1 MNRQTAIY
9 VSNNISVKRKKG
21 DNHFCLIVRRNE
33 GVSLPVTIGNIPH
46 KIAFP
51 TFDDKG
57 DEFQRLPDN
66 WIKKYPSIPAHSG
79 NKYISY
85 KMK

>member
-1 MNRQTAIY
+1 MLVLFRREKI
-9 VSNNISVKRKKG
+9 SNIKT
-21 DNHFCLIVRRNE
+21 LYIVRSSFFFLRNE

-46 KIAFP
+46 KIAFQ
-51 TFDDKG
+51 TFDDK
-57 DEFQRLPDN
+57 DEFLKLPET
-66 WIKKYPSIPAHSG
+66 WTKKYPSLPAHTG

>member
-1 MNRQTAIY
+1 MFFSLMGEKIMKEQIQIFF
-9 VSNNISVKRKKG
+9 S
-21 DNHFCLIVRRNE
+21 FRNE

-46 KIAFP
+46 KIAFQ

-57 DEFQRLPDN
+57 EDFQRLPDN
-66 WIKKYPSIPAHSG
+66 WTQKYPSLPAHTG